1 MAFRAGARPVLST
14 LLSGQLAVAALI
26 AAANYALIALGLNLV
41 YGTMRLL
48 NVAHGDLVMLGGYGG
63 YWLFT
68 LLGLSPL
75 LSLIVTAAIAGLLG
89 IVAYRGLFRRML
101 LERRPTAQLES
112 SSLLMFFG
120 LSIILQNAAALLF
133 TATPRG
139 YLYLDRVIAVN
150 NVSITGNRLA
160 AAAIAVA
167 IIAAVFLFLRWHSW
181 GLAIRGLIEQREAA
195 AIVGVNIDKVQTA
208 SFAVGFGS
216 AAIAGTLIS
225 MSSQVSPFMGFP
237 FTIAAFVVVIL
248 GGLGNFGG
256 SIIAAVVLGLIETY
270 GVALTS
276 STWHSILLY
285 GVFVAVL
292 LLRPQ
297 GLFGRGKIAR

>member
-1 MAFRAGARPVLST
+1 VSST
-14 LLSGQLAVAALI
+14 LFSGQLALAALI

-48 NVAHGDLVMLGGYGG
+48 NVAHGDLVMLGGYAG

-75 LSLIVTAAIAGLLG
+75 LSLALTAGGAGLLG
-89 IVAYRGLFRRML
+89 VAAYRLLFRRML
-101 LERRPTAQLES
+101 LERKPTARLES
-112 SSLLMFFG
+112 NSLLMFFG
-120 LSIILQNAAALLF
+120 LSIILQNGAALLF
-133 TATPRG
+133 TSTPRG
-139 YLYLDRVIAVN
+139 YLYLDRVIAFGS
-150 NVSITGNRLA
+150 VSVTGNRLA
-160 AAAIAVA
+160 AALVA
-167 IIAAVFLFLRWHSW
+167 ALIIGGVFLFLRWHPW

-195 AIVGVNIDKVQTA
+195 AIVGVDIDRVQTA
-208 SFAVGFGS
+208 SFLVGFGS
-216 AAIAGTLIS
+216 AAVAGTLIS
-225 MSSQVSPFMGFP
+225 MSSQVTPFMGFP

-256 SIIAAVVLGLIETY
+256 GIIAAIVLGLIETY

-292 LLRPQ
+292 LFRPQ
-297 GLFGRGKIAR
+297 GLFGRGKVAR